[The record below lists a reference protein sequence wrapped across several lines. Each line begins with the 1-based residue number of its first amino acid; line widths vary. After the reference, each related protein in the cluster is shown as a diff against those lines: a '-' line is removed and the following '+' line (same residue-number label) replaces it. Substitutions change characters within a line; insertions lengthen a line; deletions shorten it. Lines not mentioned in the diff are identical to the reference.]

1 MQYTQH
7 FKKIK
12 LSKGV
17 PHLNHDQHS
26 RYFNI
31 VAIEFHID
39 QLKKMN
45 MNSPSIFSHITKF
58 EDKLEHITKE
68 LTPEELFL
76 ELIEF
81 SSL

>member
-1 MQYTQH
+1 M
-7 FKKIK
+7 K

-17 PHLNHDQHS
+17 PLLNHDQHS

-45 MNSPSIFSHITKF
+45 MSSPSIFSHITKF
-58 EDKLEHITKE
+58 ENKLKNITKGA
-68 LTPEELFL
+68 TPEELFQ
-76 ELIEF
+76 ELIQL
-81 SSL
+81 SD

>member
-7 FKKIK
+7 FKKMK

-45 MNSPSIFSHITKF
+45 MSSPSIFSHITKF
-58 EDKLEHITKE
+58 ENKLSNITKG
-68 LTPEELFL
+68 LAPEELFL
-76 ELIEF
+76 ELIEL
-81 SSL
+81 SS